1 MTLPIAWCLTVGVL
15 GVPWTLAVSW
25 LWVTFTPRSGV
36 YHRVGFVATVLG
48 AAVVV
53 CGFVGA
59 LIAWIW
65 SAVP

>member
-15 GVPWTLAVSW
+15 GVPWTLVASW
-25 LWVTFTPRSGV
+25 LWVKHTPARGASTWI
-36 YHRVGFVATVLG
+36 GFVATFLG
-48 AAVVV
+48 AAAVA